1 MNDSS
6 LRDHRLLNIV
16 LILKAIFPITK
27 KFKMAMP
34 MITRWED
41 RTFFGND
48 PIIRTDDAEEEIH
61 GSNKYYVV
69 LTVLGE
75 MRELF

>member
-34 MITRWED
+34 MITQWED

-48 PIIRTDDAEEEIH
+48 PIIRTAIPLMTQRK
-61 GSNKYYVV
+61 KYMEVISTTLHLQY
-69 LTVLGE
+69 LE
-75 MRELF
+75 K